1 MRYTDRELG
10 IIKSLF
16 AENDD
21 ALIALRKKMWGSKM
35 NTTEKNLSK
44 YNEDSLAVLK
54 KTFNPELD
62 PNAPI
67 NQVIDRWVIA
77 QFGEKKPE
85 DARIVFKAVK
95 IVVEYLSGR
104 LDDKEVPSLDDLLF
118 NEERDDETNLV
129 NMMARNDI
137 IRAIE
142 SCLKQLEVLAGEKL
156 ETPEET
162 RLRLQKDSSK

>member
-1 MRYTDRELG
+1 MRYTDKELG
-10 IIKSLF
+10 LIKSLF
-16 AENDD
+16 AENED
-21 ALIALRKKMWGSKM
+21 ALIALRKKMWGSEM
-35 NTTEKNLSK
+35 TTTEKNLTK
-44 YNEDSLAVLK
+44 YNAESVAVLK

-85 DARIVFKAVK
+85 EARLVFKSVK
-95 IVVEYLSGR
+95 IVIDYLSGR
-104 LDDKEVPSLDDLLF
+104 LEGKKVFELDELLF
-118 NEERDDETNLV
+118 NEGNDDETNLV

-137 IRAIE
+137 VRAIE
-142 SCLKQLEVLAGEKL
+142 SCLKQLEVLAGEKT

-162 RLRLQKDSSK
+162 RERLQRDSSK